1 MTIPEQQV
9 RYVYDGPYDIGDIA
23 PIPFDYMETSH
34 VKAARNEE
42 ILEFNV
48 DYTVLGQN
56 LTLRTNI
63 LATDKLVVFRD
74 TPLDNDA
81 EFPQEAD
88 FDSAKINDSIDKL
101 TMQNQEQEEE
111 LDRCIKFPIDSSED
125 LKDITFP
132 TPDAN
137 KCIKWNEDG
146 TALVNSKYDP
156 DALADLI
163 LDAGGNADAA
173 AKIAVEA
180 AKDALESAERAE
192 AAADRAEAAA
202 DRADSYSK
210 EEINNFL
217 STKQDK
223 LTAGDYIKIQGNVI
237 SATPE
242 DMVHTYEPEEWESLP
257 QETKN
262 SIKVAFIYE

>member
-9 RYVYDGPYDIGDIA
+9 RYVYDGPYNIGDTA
-23 PIPFDYMETSH
+23 PIPFNYMEESH
-34 VKAARNEE
+34 VKAARGETV
-42 ILEFNV
+42 LEFNV

-56 LTLRTNI
+56 VTLRTNI
-63 LATDKLVVFRD
+63 LAGEKLVIFRD

-81 EFPQEAD
+81 EFPQESA

-132 TPDAN
+132 TPDAD

-146 TALVNSKYDP
+146 TKLINSKYDP

-210 EEINNFL
+210 SEINDFL
-217 STKQDK
+217 DMKQDK
-223 LTAGDYIKIQGNVI
+223 LQAGDYIRIDGNVI

-242 DMVHTYEPEEWESLP
+242 DMVHTFEPGEWEALP
-257 QETKN
+257 QEQKTA
-262 SIKVAFIYE
+262 IKVAFIYE